1 MAEQFMQRLS
11 SLGTFYSDCT
21 IGVEG
26 GKNIVAHRLVLHGYS
41 PVLGEF
47 FEKTPPSE
55 VDGTVYLDLKEE
67 DHDAVRA
74 MLDFFYRG
82 TYSKP
87 LLMST
92 SPMSFHVE
100 VFHIA
105 IVSL

>member
-55 VDGTVYLDLKEE
+55 VDGTVYLDLKG
-67 DHDAVRA
+67 DDPDAVRA
-74 MLDFFYRG
+74 MLDFFYKG
-82 TYSKP
+82 IYSEP
-87 LLMST
+87 LSKST
-92 SPMSFHVE
+92 SPMAFQIT
-100 VFHIA
+100 VFDLA
-105 IVSL
+105 MVSH